1 MKLKDVLRKVKPLE
15 TIGSMETEITDVQID
30 SRKVKKGSLF
40 IAERGTQTDGH
51 VFIPAAVK
59 NGAAAVVCE
68 TMPEEIDGNTV
79 FVRLESTEAAAGP
92 IATQF
97 YGDPSRKLKLVGVT
111 GTNGKTTIA
120 TLLYN
125 MFRKFGYKC
134 GLCSTVCNYI
144 DGEAVPADHTTPDP
158 VTLNYLLG
166 RMADA
171 GCQYAFMEVS
181 SHSIAQKRIGGLVFA
196 GGIFTNLTRD
206 HLDYHKTFEN
216 YRDAKK
222 AFFDGLPKT
231 AFAITNGDDKNGM
244 IMVQNTAATVKTYST
259 RSMADFRARIL
270 EMSFEGMLLEI
281 DGREVSVPFV
291 GKFNVSN
298 LLAVYGAAR
307 MLGREA
313 MEILTTLSTLHSVA
327 GRFET
332 LRSPS
337 GYTAI
342 VDYAHT
348 PDALVN
354 VLSALHEVLKESR
367 SLESKVITVCGAGGN
382 RDKGKRPLMAAEAA
396 NRSDRVVITSDNP
409 RFEDPQA
416 IINDMTAGLT
426 AAQRRK
432 VVTIA
437 DRREAIKAAC
447 MMADKGDVILIA
459 GKGHEDYQE
468 ISGVKHHFD
477 DREEVRKVFE
487 QEKQA

>member
-354 VLSALHEVLKESR
+354 VLSAIHEVLKESR

-382 RDKGKRPLMAAEAA
+382 RDKGKRPLMATEAA

>member
-231 AFAITNGDDKNGM
+231 AFAITNSDDKNGM

-354 VLSALHEVLKESR
+354 VLSAIHEVLKESR

-382 RDKGKRPLMAAEAA
+382 RDKGKRPIMAAEAA

-426 AAQRRK
+426 AAQRKK